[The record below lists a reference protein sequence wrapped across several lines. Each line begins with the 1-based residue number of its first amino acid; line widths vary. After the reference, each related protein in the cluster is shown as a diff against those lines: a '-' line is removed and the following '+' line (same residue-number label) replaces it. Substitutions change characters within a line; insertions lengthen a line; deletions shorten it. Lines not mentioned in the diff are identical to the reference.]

1 MTISQTSF
9 LYNRKTWQFAKEQN
23 PIGYFNIHFTRLSL
37 TKNCWAS
44 TKCQWKKRGGSICN
58 LMTRHDSQSLKAMT
72 QSAQETHCTSFL
84 SFLSCKPETLK
95 AGAEYNQAYL
105 QLKLYF
111 RGSITILLTQMIYFN
126 PTMLS
131 NYPTRNL
138 KKQKY
143 LLPSFLIRK

>member
-9 LYNRKTWQFAKEQN
+9 LYNRKTWQFAKEQKSN
-23 PIGYFNIHFTRLSL
+23 WLFQYPLYVAFPDQELLSFD
-37 TKNCWAS
+37 KVS
-44 TKCQWKKRGGSICN
+44 MKEKSICN

-72 QSAQETHCTSFL
+72 QSAQETHCTSL
-84 SFLSCKPETLK
+84 LSCKPETLK

>member
-9 LYNRKTWQFAKEQN
+9 LYNRKTWQFAKEQKSN
-23 PIGYFNIHFTRLSL
+23 WLFQYPLYVAFPDQELLSFD
-37 TKNCWAS
+37 KVS
-44 TKCQWKKRGGSICN
+44 MKEKSICN